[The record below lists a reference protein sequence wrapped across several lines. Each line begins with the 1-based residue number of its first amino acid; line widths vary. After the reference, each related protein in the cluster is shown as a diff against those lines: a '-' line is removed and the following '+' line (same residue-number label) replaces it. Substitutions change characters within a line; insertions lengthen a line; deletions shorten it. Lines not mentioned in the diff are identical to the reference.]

1 MERLTEIITHFAFE
15 GEYIGA
21 EACTDGHINDTFFL
35 HYKVQ
40 DRTVCYV
47 LQCINRHVFR
57 DPEGVMNNIE
67 AVTRHLR
74 KKVIEKNGD
83 PRREAM
89 RVIPT
94 KEGGSFFRNVRGE
107 YWRAYDFIEGARTY
121 QQVENPL
128 HFYHSGRTFGQ
139 FQYLLSDFPAE
150 LLHETIE
157 RFHDTRKRFGDL
169 LHVIKADPKGRVAGV
184 QSEIAFILERE
195 EETGVIVDLLNAG
208 EIPLRVTHNDTKFNN
223 IMIDDETGEGICVLD
238 LDTVMPGS
246 ALYDFGDS
254 IRFGASTAQEDEP
267 NLSLVSLDLELFTAF
282 SRGYLSMAQ
291 GFLNQ
296 VEIDHL
302 AFAAKLMTLETGI
315 RFLADYIDDD
325 RYFRIER
332 PEHNLDRARTQLK
345 LVADMEEKMPIM
357 EGIIRDI
364 LAGGLQ
370 EGSLGEGA

>member
-1 MERLTEIITHFAFE
+1 MERLTEIIAHFAFE
-15 GEYIGA
+15 GEYTGA
-21 EACTDGHINDTFFL
+21 DVCTDGHINDTFFL
-35 HYKVQ
+35 YYKVQ
-40 DRTVCYV
+40 DRTLRYV
-47 LQCINRHVFR
+47 LQCINHHVFR
-57 DPEGVMNNIE
+57 DPEGVMDNIE

-83 PRREAM
+83 PSREAM

-94 KEGGSFFRNVRGE
+94 KEGRSFYRSVRGE

-150 LLHETIE
+150 TLHETIE
-157 RFHDTRKRFGDL
+157 RFHDTRKRLGDL
-169 LHVIKADPKGRVAGV
+169 LHVINADPKGRAAGV
-184 QSEIAFILERE
+184 QREIAFILERE
-195 EETGVIVDLLNAG
+195 DETGVIVDLLSAG

-254 IRFGASTAQEDEP
+254 IRFGASTAKEDES
-267 NLSLVSLDLELFTAF
+267 NLDLVSLDLELFTEF
-282 SRGYLSMAQ
+282 TRGYLSMAR

-296 VEIDHL
+296 AEVDHL
-302 AFAAKLMTLETGI
+302 AFSVKLMTLESGI
-315 RFLADYIDDD
+315 RFLTDYIDGD
-325 RYFRIER
+325 RYFRVEH
-332 PEHNLDRARTQLK
+332 PKHNLDRARAQLK
-345 LVADMEEKMPIM
+345 LVTDMEEKMSAM
-357 EGIIRDI
+357 KGIIQDI
-364 LAGGLQ
+364 LGGGLQ
-370 EGSLGEGA
+370 KGSLDEGA

>member
-1 MERLTEIITHFAFE
+1 MERLTEIIAHFAFE
-15 GEYIGA
+15 GEYTGA
-21 EACTDGHINDTFFL
+21 DVCTDGHINDTFFL
-35 HYKVQ
+35 YYKVQ
-40 DRTVCYV
+40 DRTLRYV
-47 LQCINRHVFR
+47 LQCINHHVFR
-57 DPEGVMNNIE
+57 DPEGVMDNIE

-83 PRREAM
+83 PSREAM

-94 KEGGSFFRNVRGE
+94 KEGRSFYRSVRGE

-150 LLHETIE
+150 TLHETIE
-157 RFHDTRKRFGDL
+157 RFHDTRKRLGDL
-169 LHVIKADPKGRVAGV
+169 LHVIKADPKGRAAGV
-184 QSEIAFILERE
+184 QREIAFILERE
-195 EETGVIVDLLNAG
+195 DETGVIVDLLSAG

-254 IRFGASTAQEDEP
+254 IRFGASTAKEDES
-267 NLSLVSLDLELFTAF
+267 NLDLVSLDLELFTEF
-282 SRGYLSMAQ
+282 TRGYLSMAR

-296 VEIDHL
+296 AEVDHL
-302 AFAAKLMTLETGI
+302 AFSVKLMTLESGI
-315 RFLADYIDDD
+315 RFLTDYIDGD
-325 RYFRIER
+325 RYFRVEH
-332 PEHNLDRARTQLK
+332 PKHNLDRARAQLM
-345 LVADMEEKMPIM
+345 LVTDMEEKMSAM
-357 EGIIRDI
+357 KGIIQDI
-364 LAGGLQ
+364 LGGGLQ
-370 EGSLGEGA
+370 KGSLDEGA

>member
-1 MERLTEIITHFAFE
+1 MERLTEIIAHFAFE
-15 GEYIGA
+15 GEYTGA
-21 EACTDGHINDTFFL
+21 DVCTDGHINDTFFL
-35 HYKVQ
+35 YYKVQ
-40 DRTVCYV
+40 DRTLRYV
-47 LQCINRHVFR
+47 LQCINHHVFR
-57 DPEGVMNNIE
+57 DPEGVMDNIE

-83 PRREAM
+83 PSREAM

-94 KEGGSFFRNVRGE
+94 KEGRSFYRSVRGE

-150 LLHETIE
+150 TLHETIE
-157 RFHDTRKRFGDL
+157 RFHDTRKRLGDL
-169 LHVIKADPKGRVAGV
+169 LHVIKADPKGRAAGV
-184 QSEIAFILERE
+184 QREIAFILERE
-195 EETGVIVDLLNAG
+195 DETGVIVDLLSAG

-254 IRFGASTAQEDEP
+254 IRFGASTAKEDES
-267 NLSLVSLDLELFTAF
+267 NLDLVSLDLELFTEF
-282 SRGYLSMAQ
+282 TRGYLSMAR

-296 VEIDHL
+296 AEIDHL
-302 AFAAKLMTLETGI
+302 AFSVKLMTLESGI
-315 RFLADYIDDD
+315 RFLTDYIDGD
-325 RYFRIER
+325 RYFRVEH
-332 PEHNLDRARTQLK
+332 PKHNLDRARAQLK
-345 LVADMEEKMPIM
+345 LVTDMEEKMSAM
-357 EGIIRDI
+357 KGIIQDI
-364 LAGGLQ
+364 LGGGLQ
-370 EGSLGEGA
+370 KGSLDEGA

>member
-1 MERLTEIITHFAFE
+1 MERLTEIIAHFAFE
-15 GEYIGA
+15 GEYTGA
-21 EACTDGHINDTFFL
+21 DVCTDGHINDTFFL
-35 HYKVQ
+35 YYKVQ
-40 DRTVCYV
+40 DRTLRYV
-47 LQCINRHVFR
+47 LQCINHHVFR
-57 DPEGVMNNIE
+57 DPEGVMDNIE

-83 PRREAM
+83 PSREAM

-94 KEGGSFFRNVRGE
+94 KEGRSFYRSVRGE

-150 LLHETIE
+150 TLHETIE
-157 RFHDTRKRFGDL
+157 RFHDTRKRLGDL
-169 LHVIKADPKGRVAGV
+169 LHVIKADPKGRAAGV
-184 QSEIAFILERE
+184 QREIAFILERE
-195 EETGVIVDLLNAG
+195 DETGVIVDLLSAG

-254 IRFGASTAQEDEP
+254 IRFGASTAKEDES
-267 NLSLVSLDLELFTAF
+267 NLDLVSLDLELFTEF
-282 SRGYLSMAQ
+282 TRGYLSMAR

-296 VEIDHL
+296 AEVDHL
-302 AFAAKLMTLETGI
+302 AFSVKLMTLESGI
-315 RFLADYIDDD
+315 RFLTDYIDGD
-325 RYFRIER
+325 RYFRVEH
-332 PEHNLDRARTQLK
+332 PKHNLDRARAQLK
-345 LVADMEEKMPIM
+345 LVTDMEEKMSAM
-357 EGIIRDI
+357 KGIIQDI
-364 LAGGLQ
+364 LGGGLQ
-370 EGSLGEGA
+370 KGSLDEGA

>member
-1 MERLTEIITHFAFE
+1 M
-15 GEYIGA
+15 
-21 EACTDGHINDTFFL
+21 D
-35 HYKVQ
+35 
-40 DRTVCYV
+40 
-47 LQCINRHVFR
+47 
-57 DPEGVMNNIE
+57 NIE

-83 PRREAM
+83 PSREAM

-94 KEGGSFFRNVRGE
+94 KEGRSFYRSVRGE

-150 LLHETIE
+150 TLHETIE
-157 RFHDTRKRFGDL
+157 RFHDTRKRLGDL
-169 LHVIKADPKGRVAGV
+169 LHVIKADPKGRAAGV
-184 QSEIAFILERE
+184 QREIAFILERE
-195 EETGVIVDLLNAG
+195 DETGVIVDLLSAG

-254 IRFGASTAQEDEP
+254 IRFGASTAKEDES
-267 NLSLVSLDLELFTAF
+267 NLDLVSLDLELFTEF
-282 SRGYLSMAQ
+282 TRGYLSMAR

-296 VEIDHL
+296 AEVDHL
-302 AFAAKLMTLETGI
+302 AFSVKLMTLESGI
-315 RFLADYIDDD
+315 RFLTDYIDGD
-325 RYFRIER
+325 RYFRVEH
-332 PEHNLDRARTQLK
+332 PKHNLDRARAQLK
-345 LVADMEEKMPIM
+345 LVTDMEEKMSAM
-357 EGIIRDI
+357 KGIIQDI
-364 LAGGLQ
+364 LGGGLQ
-370 EGSLGEGA
+370 KGSLDEGA

>member
-15 GEYIGA
+15 GEYTGA
-21 EACTDGHINDTFFL
+21 EVCTDGHINDTFFL
-35 HYKVQ
+35 YYKVH
-40 DRTVCYV
+40 DRPLRYV
-47 LQCINRHVFR
+47 LQCINRHVFH
-57 DPEGVMNNIE
+57 DPEGVMGNIE

-83 PRREAM
+83 PRRQAM

-94 KEGGSFFRNVRGE
+94 KEGRSFFRSVRGD

-150 LLHETIE
+150 SLHETIE
-157 RFHDTRKRFGDL
+157 RFHDTRKRLGDL
-169 LHVIKADPKGRVAGV
+169 LHAVKADAKGRVAGV
-184 QSEIAFILERE
+184 QREIAFILERQD
-195 EETGVIVDLLNAG
+195 ETGVIVDLLSAG

-254 IRFGASTAQEDEP
+254 IRFGANTAREDEP
-267 NLSLVSLDLELFTAF
+267 NLNLVSLELELFTEF
-282 SRGYLSMAQ
+282 TRGYLSMAQ

-302 AFAAKLMTLETGI
+302 AFSAKLMTLETGI
-315 RFLADYIDDD
+315 RFLTDYIDGDC
-325 RYFRIER
+325 YFRIEH
-332 PEHNLDRARTQLK
+332 PEQNLDRARTQLK
-345 LVADMEEKMPIM
+345 LVADMEEKMSAM
-357 EGIIRDI
+357 EGIIQDI
-364 LAGGLQ
+364 LSDGLQ
-370 EGSLGEGA
+370 EGA